1 MMRRRY
7 FKAQSG
13 RFYRNCP
20 LIMSERKMRINQIL
34 PWRASKLRKEWL
46 EVFHAGVRYV
56 DEIKPWDKVVKP
68 ASFRKAYPN
77 HPGLWHLDEPEG
89 H

>member
-1 MMRRRY
+1 MRRRY

-20 LIMSERKMRINQIL
+20 LIMAEREMFLNRVL
-34 PWRASKLRKEWL
+34 PWRRKRLQREWN
-46 EVFHAGVRYV
+46 EVFREGVKYV
-56 DEIKPWDKVVKP
+56 DEIRLRDRVVKP
-68 ASFRKAYPN
+68 ASFRKAYPD
-77 HPGLWHLDEPEG
+77 HPGLWHLDEPEE